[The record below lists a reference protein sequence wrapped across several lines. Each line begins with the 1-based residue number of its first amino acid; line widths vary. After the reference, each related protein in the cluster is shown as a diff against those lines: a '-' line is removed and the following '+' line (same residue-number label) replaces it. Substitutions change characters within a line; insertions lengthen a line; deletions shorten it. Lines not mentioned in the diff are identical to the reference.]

1 MEDPLGESGCRIG
14 VCAGKSSFESSGRY
28 PVIYAGTVADHKR
41 SGALRMQYG
50 MPVVVVLLCICS
62 IQQVYD
68 IREDHD
74 DPSRVFSESG
84 IGVFYDLTADP
95 FADPTDPES
104 VPFAKKTSIYHYC
117 SRNPQFSSRG
127 DGTWDFD
134 EDAWIW
140 NRKTDKLL
148 YEEVSVA

>member
-1 MEDPLGESGCRIG
+1 MEDSLGESGCRIG
-14 VCAGKSSFESSGRY
+14 VRAGKSSFESPGRY

-41 SGALRMQYG
+41 SGALRMQHG
-50 MPVVVVLLCICS
+50 MPVAVVLLCVCS
-62 IQQVYD
+62 IQQMYD

-104 VPFAKKTSIYHYC
+104 VSFSQKTSFYYYF
-117 SRNPQFSSRG
+117 SRDPQFSSRG
-127 DGTWDFD
+127 NGTWNFD